1 MGLFNF
7 LTKDKEVKQKNYT
20 FSDEDREF
28 SKEIRER
35 KKQIEL
41 AKLDEQY
48 SLEKLRLE
56 KQKLELQRD
65 IDKIKEEYEDDED
78 IPDVSDN
85 SAENELI
92 KLFAPML
99 IKNIN
104 QPAPVPQTTSSASET
119 PLPKNSVSDAELN
132 SLWDK
137 TPLQAKQFVKTIT
150 DEELKIHLAKQLPNA
165 DADTINRAVSII
177 RG

>member
-1 MGLFNF
+1 MGLFNLF
-7 LTKDKEVKQKNYT
+7 NKNKEVKQKSYT

-41 AKLDEQY
+41 SKLDEQY
-48 SLEKLRLE
+48 NLEKLRIE

-65 IDKIKEEYEDDED
+65 IDKIKEEYEEDED
-78 IPDVSDN
+78 LPDVSND
-85 SAENELI
+85 STENELI

-99 IKNIN
+99 IQNMNKNK
-104 QPAPVPQTTSSASET
+104 PVSPNNSSASET
-119 PLPKNSVSDAELN
+119 PLPKNSVSDAELH

-137 TPLQAKQFVKTIT
+137 TPQQAKEFVKTIT
-150 DEELKIHLAKQLPNA
+150 DEELKIYLARQLPNA
-165 DADTINRAVSII
+165 DADTLNRAVSII